1 MTEKD
6 KFEAP
11 KTPVELERYLSK
23 KCKDSMQRYIYLRL
37 ISFDHFCK
45 IFTNCEVETEMLM
58 ILCRTF
64 TEQVIENSSF
74 NNEEE

>member
-23 KCKDSMQRYIYLRL
+23 KCKYSMQRYTYLRM

-64 TEQVIENSSF
+64 TEQVIENPSF
-74 NNEEE
+74 NNEVE